1 VATDFKIDD
10 DGNLIKQ
17 NGDLVLVS
25 GKDEIA
31 QRLTSRF
38 KTFYTEWQYDRRLGF
53 PTVGAGGMF
62 DNGTPLVFRLAM
74 LRKYV
79 LDTDGIMAISQFD
92 PIKDPTSKGLRIAV
106 KAQTEYGEITTE
118 LNLI

>member
-10 DGNLIKQ
+10 DGNLVKQ

-25 GKDEIA
+25 GKEEIA

-38 KTFYTEWQYDRRLGF
+38 KTFYTEWTYDRRLGF
-53 PTVGAGGMF
+53 PTVGKGGMF
-62 DNGTPLVFRLAM
+62 DNGTPLVLRLAM

-79 LDTDGIMAISQFD
+79 LDTKGITAISQFD
-92 PIKDPTSKGLRIAV
+92 PIVDPVTKGLRVATTS
-106 KAQTEYGEITTE
+106 QTEYGEIVTE
-118 LNLI
+118 LNL